1 MIESLLQT
9 LERASWLAPAAA
21 LLWGLASVLLSP
33 CHLTSV
39 PLLVGFLGRVKGQPL
54 TERALAA
61 WVTVGV
67 SLSLV
72 VLAGVSL
79 LAGRILGDLWG
90 MGPWLMVIFLLLAG
104 LYLLGAF
111 ELPTFAQLRPERARA
126 GMGGAV
132 AAGGVLGLTLGPC
145 TFSFF
150 TPLLAFGM
158 GSASLALKVVTILS
172 FVAAHLSAT
181 WGAGLLGARF
191 GGLLSGSGRFARF
204 IKALVGVTCI
214 ALALEL
220 IMTTP

>member
-9 LERASWLAPAAA
+9 LETASWLAPAAA

-39 PLLVGFLGRVKGQPL
+39 PLLVGFLARVKDQPL
-54 TERALAA
+54 KERVLAG
-61 WVTVGV
+61 WVTVGI

-90 MGPWLMVIFLLLAG
+90 MGPWLMILFLLLAG

-111 ELPTFAQLRPERARA
+111 ELPTIAQLRPERVRA
-126 GMGGAV
+126 GSSGAI

-158 GSASLALKVVTILS
+158 GSASLSLKVITIAS
-172 FVAAHLSAT
+172 FVGAHLAAT
-181 WGAGLLGARF
+181 WSAGVLGARF
-191 GGLLSGSGRFARF
+191 GGWLSKGNRISGF
-204 IKALVGVTCI
+204 IKALVGVGCI
-214 ALALEL
+214 ALAIEL
-220 IMTTP
+220 IMTAP